1 MEPDE
6 LYSNFQKT
14 DPCFYDLPP
23 VSFQLIVGCNSNSLQ
38 YAVFDPDKHKFV
50 AFTIKYIQA
59 VRDKYTYYD
68 QIKNFISENELLSL
82 PYKNVRIIYETQ
94 QSTLVPDALFD
105 IAEAGTYLRYN
116 QQLLP
121 DDVILTDKLRNN
133 ETANIFCVPAGF
145 QDAINLPNSTIH
157 HHASVFI
164 ESLLLQNK
172 NNIVPQMVFVQV
184 HAAFFDIMVL
194 ENRRLKFYNTFAY
207 KTAEDFMYF
216 VLLVFGQ
223 LKMSPEQTGV
233 TLMGEIVKISAL
245 YELLYKYIRNLQF
258 VKAGEMFASS
268 HILNNVSPH
277 LFYSLFNTVL
287 CEL

>member
-164 ESLLLQNK
+164 ESL
-172 NNIVPQMVFVQV
+172 
-184 HAAFFDIMVL
+184 D
-194 ENRRLKFYNTFAY
+194 
-207 KTAEDFMYF
+207 
-216 VLLVFGQ
+216 
-223 LKMSPEQTGV
+223 
-233 TLMGEIVKISAL
+233 
-245 YELLYKYIRNLQF
+245 
-258 VKAGEMFASS
+258 
-268 HILNNVSPH
+268 
-277 LFYSLFNTVL
+277 LFI
-287 CEL
+287 